1 MHLLQRVKE
10 GYEWGAAEMGDGA
23 QPREQTLVQHLLEV
37 PLTDVLQERPVH
49 VRQATKAWRPLPSCS
64 QHGTHQHGGAQVELL
79 SQLCDVDVHRHQL
92 IPVCLLHL
100 TDDVRQPLKLPLR
113 ARHPDEIDLWKS
125 GVRLSL
131 GLGPLTHAWRSS
143 L

>member
-49 VRQATKAWRPLPSCS
+49 VRPPK
-64 QHGTHQHGGAQVELL
+64 H
-79 SQLCDVDVHRHQL
+79 
-92 IPVCLLHL
+92 
-100 TDDVRQPLKLPLR
+100 
-113 ARHPDEIDLWKS
+113 
-125 GVRLSL
+125 GVRSPAAPGM
-131 GLGPLTHAWRSS
+131 GLTSMVVRRSNFS
-143 L
+143 ASCVM